1 MSYLITE
8 MLFFLLVTAVLGAI
22 TGWLAKGLLASRRHR
37 LHEETWRR
45 ELRRSE
51 ARAGNLK
58 NQLAESFLVEERLR
72 EEVRHSAAVAPAE
85 GTDTE
90 AADELRAELARRDKK
105 IKLLK
110 LQLTQSKAALA
121 SEWQS
126 LKALKSE
133 LAERQERLA
142 ERGKQVS
149 GKLRSSEETR
159 QQLRL
164 QLRAMK
170 RQTDRLQEELATV
183 KQALADERW
192 ESSNRIAKLETKLE
206 EQQTMVALLSVE
218 EEASSAEEPTA
229 TEETVAA
236 EEEADEPTVVEETA
250 AAEEPAVEEPVAE
263 APVADEPD
271 DLSRIRGIGPVLHRK
286 LNDAGVSNF
295 RQIAAW
301 TDDDVVQIARRIRVG
316 AGRIRR
322 DGWIEAARGL
332 ESMG

>member
-8 MLFFLLVTAVLGAI
+8 MFFFLLVSAVLGVI
-22 TGWLAKGLLASRRHR
+22 VGWLARGLLGARRAR
-37 LHEETWRR
+37 LQEESFRR

-58 NQLAESFLVEERLR
+58 NQLAEAFLVEQRLR
-72 EEVRHSAAVAPAE
+72 EELSRSEPTGSGE
-85 GTDTE
+85 GSEQVE
-90 AADELRAELARRDKK
+90 ALQAELDRRDKK
-105 IKLLK
+105 IEILK
-110 LQLTQSKAALA
+110 LQVTQSKAALA

-133 LAERQERLA
+133 LAERQERLE

-170 RQTDRLQEELATV
+170 RQSDRLQEELATSQ
-183 KQALADERW
+183 QALADERW
-192 ESSNRIAKLETKLE
+192 ESSARIAKLEAKLE
-206 EQQTMVALLSVE
+206 EQEKMVALLSDEEEPAPVAAQDPPVE
-218 EEASSAEEPTA
+218 EPAMAEEPPA
-229 TEETVAA
+229 AKEPAA
-236 EEEADEPTVVEETA
+236 EAPVAEEPV
-250 AAEEPAVEEPVAE
+250 AAEEPA
-263 APVADEPD
+263 DD
-271 DLSRIRGIGPVLHRK
+271 DLQRIRGIGPVLRRK
-286 LNDAGVSNF
+286 LNQIGIASF

-301 TDDDVVQIARRIRVG
+301 TDDDLVEVARRVRIG

-322 DGWIEAARGL
+322 DGWVEAARKL
-332 ESMG
+332 EGEAPA